1 MLLRACT
8 VIRVLDSDEP
18 STTYPNL
25 PSFRVSSIEQDCI
38 PCLSRPKRVCQI
50 KLGNSRA
57 SKRVL
62 YFKSCDKVCCLSSC
76 QSHRPGCVKTHYVDR
91 YFCIKCAHES
101 LIKETRS
108 RETDREKELISQ
120 QYGSTRKL
128 SLGDAYNSKDA
139 DSRVVVLSSVIGD
152 HGFASFSSR
161 ATKRMQV

>member
-91 YFCIKCAHES
+91 IVVSDIRCAHERDQERLTERKSSFHSSMDRRGSS
-101 LIKETRS
+101 LWATR
-108 RETDREKELISQ
+108 TTPKTLIQ
-120 QYGSTRKL
+120 E
-128 SLGDAYNSKDA
+128 
-139 DSRVVVLSSVIGD
+139 
-152 HGFASFSSR
+152 
-161 ATKRMQV
+161 